1 MFQGFLVGMYIC
13 YSHQVSTERESH
25 KTISSMDTG
34 TIHLSFD
41 LITDLKCSVHSMIW
55 INCFS
60 WQTGFVFLSR
70 RIIARVFVSSAPLRM
85 LHWFPTWKLG
95 QFHFNLQCSLGRWWL
110 DCEPAPWLNNNVRI
124 SMSISWHKKDFLVC
138 VLVLS
143 GTRRVLNES
152 VNIPSSFSIR
162 LNAFVPKKVVWNLY
176 LFILPMSTL
185 LIHICMTKISWI

>member
-70 RIIARVFVSSAPLRM
+70 RIIAGVFVASAPLRSVCSTDFQLGNWDNFTLTYNVHLDDDDSIVNR
-85 LHWFPTWKLG
+85 LHDWTTTCAYRCPFPDTRKTFWSVFWF
-95 QFHFNLQCSLGRWWL
+95 
-110 DCEPAPWLNNNVRI
+110 
-124 SMSISWHKKDFLVC
+124 
-138 VLVLS
+138 
-143 GTRRVLNES
+143 
-152 VNIPSSFSIR
+152 
-162 LNAFVPKKVVWNLY
+162 
-176 LFILPMSTL
+176 
-185 LIHICMTKISWI
+185 